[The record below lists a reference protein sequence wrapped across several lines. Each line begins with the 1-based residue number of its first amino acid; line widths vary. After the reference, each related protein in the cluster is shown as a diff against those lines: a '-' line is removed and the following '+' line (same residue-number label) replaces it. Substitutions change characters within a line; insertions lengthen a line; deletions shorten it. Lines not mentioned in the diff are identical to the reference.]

1 MDAVPVFVAVDV
13 IYIISS
19 TPLSDSSRGTMTL
32 FSTVSA
38 LAPVYVAD
46 TRTVGGAMLGNCSI
60 GNWISPNMPS
70 ATINTEITPESMG
83 RSIKVFTVM
92 ILQFYDKFKE
102 LNLDASYRS
111 NYKMTNC
118 IIVVANDGVATA
130 YLILK

>member
-13 IYIISS
+13 RYIISS
-19 TPLSDSSRGTMTL
+19 TPLRDSSRGTMTL

-70 ATINTEITPESMG
+70 ATINTEMTPASMG

-92 ILQFYDKFKE
+92 TLKFYDKFKG
-102 LNLDASYRS
+102 LNLDILYRS
-111 NYKMTNC
+111 GY
-118 IIVVANDGVATA
+118 
-130 YLILK
+130 